1 MKNVTLLLIILSF
14 LGFPFC
20 EALAQINNP
29 KNIPYTW
36 ETDTTKHIIELSEIS
51 VAVPRQTFP
60 TIDYPNFIG
69 KAEGLESFFEH
80 EPVIS
85 VSIGGESKA
94 YPLNMLTMH
103 KISNDSLGG
112 IPILPTFCP
121 LCNASVVYDRR
132 LTHGGQEYVLEF
144 EVSGMLRNSDMVM
157 ADKQTQTWWQQLMGV
172 GLVGD
177 LNGAELEVIPSM
189 VLSVK
194 DYFERYPNGLILSPN
209 TGTAAEERY
218 GTNPYTNYDSLGNTP
233 WVRYFDQS
241 KLDTRLPA
249 MERVIDLEGE
259 NSYKIYPFSIIAKKG
274 VINDRYDKKNI
285 VIFYK
290 EGTVSVLDKSDIS
303 KSKSIGSA
311 TMFSSEI
318 DGKILTFR
326 KEDEG
331 FIDYETGSIWDITG
345 RCINGKMKG
354 KELFPER
361 YSNHFAFA
369 WLTFYPESE
378 IYIEK
383 K

>member
-1 MKNVTLLLIILSF
+1 MKNITTLLLILPL

-20 EALAQINNP
+20 EASAQLNNP

-36 ETDTTKHIIELSEIS
+36 ETDTTKRNIELSEIT
-51 VAVPRQTFP
+51 VAVPRKTFP

-69 KAEGLESFFEH
+69 KAEGLKSFFEH

-85 VSIGGESKA
+85 VTIDGKSKA

-103 KISNDSLGG
+103 EISNDSLGR

-121 LCNASVVYDRR
+121 LCNSSVVYDRR
-132 LTHGGQEYVLEF
+132 LNHGGQQYILEF

-157 ADKQTQTWWQQLMGV
+157 ADKQTQTWWQQLMGF

-177 LNGAELEVIPSM
+177 LNGAELDVIPSM
-189 VLSVK
+189 VVSVK
-194 DYFERYPNGLILSPN
+194 DYFERYPNGKILSPN
-209 TGTAAEERY
+209 TGTEAEERY

-233 WVRYFDQS
+233 WERYFDQS

-274 VINDRYDKKNI
+274 ALNDRYDEKNI
-285 VIFYK
+285 VIFHK
-290 EGTVSVLDKSDIS
+290 KGTVSVLDKNDIS

-311 TMFSSEI
+311 TMFSSDI
-318 DGKILTFR
+318 DGITLTFQ
-326 KEDEG
+326 KVDED
-331 FIDYETGSIWDITG
+331 FIDNETGSIWDITG

-354 KELFPER
+354 KELIPER

-369 WLTFYPESE
+369 WLTFHPESE
-378 IYIEK
+378 IYREK
-383 K
+383 